1 MIVKLSSRT
10 GTEIGPLPRKVGLE
24 RLRWTGSELVD
35 LADLPSMWVRKKGGS
50 FELHALRVPGS
61 QRVTM
66 TYNQRKRLTDDNGL
80 YRILAQVEI
89 DTAKAKRD
97 SEALET
103 RNLKQKIISLAQNM
117 TYADVTTFVETNFA
131 NHTAAQRNL
140 LKNISYVA
148 LHVAK
153 KEARRMGGA

>member
-1 MIVKLSSRT
+1 
-10 GTEIGPLPRKVGLE
+10 
-24 RLRWTGSELVD
+24 
-35 LADLPSMWVRKKGGS
+35 
-50 FELHALRVPGS
+50 LHALRVPGS